1 MKKESLLSKNST
13 RTILA
18 SLLSILIGLGAG
30 AVIILVIGLVTP
42 SLSLKSAWEG
52 IQLVVGGM
60 FATGRDA
67 AGNLTFGFNATSM
80 GNMLFRAT
88 PLVMTGLSV
97 ALGMKAGL
105 FNIGTPGQYLMGACA
120 SLFIAESIPSTAA
133 SEAFVANMWGGEPAF
148 ALPPALIW
156 VLALLGGILAGA
168 VWGAIPGLLKA
179 YLNINEV
186 LASIMTNWIAA
197 SAVTWMFD
205 ISHLKNAVDGN
216 KLAYVYKTAENG
228 VQTSK
233 MGLDTIFAG
242 SQINGGIIIAI
253 VFAIAIYVLLSK
265 TTMGYEI
272 KACGMNRYA
281 ARYAGI
287 ADKKTIVLTMSL
299 AGSLAAAGGALYY
312 LSGNTEL
319 FWNTYQTLPAEGFN
333 GIPVALL
340 AANNPV
346 AVIFT
351 AMFMSM
357 LNICGQQLRNLT
369 AYNEYITDVI
379 IGVIVYMS
387 ALSLV
392 IKLGLGKLAQRRALK
407 AEAASQKPSGKEQV
421 N

>member
-30 AVIILVIGLVTP
+30 AVIILVIALVTP

-52 IQLVVGGM
+52 IELVVGGM

-88 PLVMTGLSV
+88 PLMMTGLSV

-133 SEAFVANMWGGEPAF
+133 SEAFAANVWGGAPAF

-168 VWGAIPGLLKA
+168 LWGAIPGLLKA

-186 LASIMTNWIAA
+186 LSSIMTNWVAA

-205 ISHLKNAVDGN
+205 VSNLKNAVDGN

-233 MGLDTIFAG
+233 LGLDKVFAG
-242 SQINGGIIIAI
+242 SQINGGVIIAI
-253 VFAIAIYVLLSK
+253 VFAIVIYVLLSK

-312 LSGNTEL
+312 LAGNTEL

-340 AANNPV
+340 AANNPI

-392 IKLGLGKLAQRRALK
+392 IKLWLGKLAQRRALK
-407 AEAASQKPSGKEQV
+407 AEASSQKPSGKEQV
-421 N
+421 K